1 MSVEPDR
8 TEWFKSTYSAGGQE
22 CVEVAFHPGGEV
34 GVRDS
39 KDRGGPALTFGP
51 RAWDAFTAALRAGN
65 FG

>member
-1 MSVEPDR
+1 MSVESER

-22 CVEVAFHPGGEV
+22 CVEVAFHSGGGV

-39 KDRGGPALTFGP
+39 KDPGGPALTFGS